1 MYTDEINVGTPP
13 EERKPL
19 KNKVTVAVEEQHAKE
34 RTAGS
39 KAKQQNN
46 NSQQGNK
53 SCIHDA
59 IIEYQKGRNIKNID

>member
-1 MYTDEINVGTPP
+1 MRKGKGSMDCLGQKIEVYTEVYTDEINVGTPP

-39 KAKQQNN
+39 KAK
-46 NSQQGNK
+46 
-53 SCIHDA
+53 
-59 IIEYQKGRNIKNID
+59 